1 METPQLTRATDIAPL
16 KSDGAKI
23 LWQSFSVENLPILE
37 LVADLIEGT
46 HSNQDGKIRFD
57 GVPLKPPSV
66 LKNASVSRLVV
77 FHVSHSPI
85 AA

>member
-1 METPQLTRATDIAPL
+1 METLHLTRATDIAPL
-16 KSDGAKI
+16 KSDGAKTF
-23 LWQSFSVENLPILE
+23 WQSSSVENLPILE

-46 HSNQDGKIRFD
+46 DSNQD

-66 LKNASVSRLVV
+66 LKNESVSRLVV
-77 FHVSHSPI
+77 FHVSHSPV